1 MHTRA
6 ATIALLLSV
15 FAPTSNG
22 QTPTPKYAIYGIKNT
37 SQQSQVTSINVG
49 VIPTGNLVECQRQID
64 VYEEGMRKRGLPA
77 NVQLVPSKCTAT
89 LSTEFQAMVRGQ
101 RLKDAYVVVASGD
114 WAPVFTAWY
123 NIPPSDTAAVC
134 KQLLDGMRATLPS
147 SKATFN
153 CQPPL

>member
-1 MHTRA
+1 MHIRA
-6 ATIALLLSV
+6 ATIALLTV
-15 FAPTSNG
+15 FASASNG
-22 QTPTPKYAIYGIKNT
+22 QTPAPAYAIYGIKNT

-64 VYEEGMRKRGLPA
+64 VFEGGMRKRGLPA
-77 NVQLVPSKCTAT
+77 NVQLVPSKCTVT
-89 LSTEFQAMVRGQ
+89 LSPEFQAMVRGQ
-101 RLKDAYVVVASGD
+101 RLKDVYVVVASGD

-123 NIPPSDTAAVC
+123 NIPPSDPAAVC
-134 KQLLDGMRATLPS
+134 KQLLEGMRATLPS